1 MFQQTLFLFPQI
13 LHLIIRIIRLFVFLY
28 CPTLC
33 LCVCLF
39 FLWCSGPLACV
50 ACVSILLVWR
60 PKGKLSLG
68 FFGSL
73 VRALAW
79 CSVGPFTF
87 NRWNRMAWK
96 DFCPCNPH
104 QSVCGFCLFKFKPL
118 SLSLLCHYCLST
130 LLTSQCSDFSHWPAL
145 PRLTRWPVVFLA
157 CEIVGWDTA
166 SSPSTWWHLWRK
178 PICV

>member
-13 LHLIIRIIRLFVFLY
+13 LHLIIRIIQLFVFLY

-118 SLSLLCHYCLST
+118 SLSL
-130 LLTSQCSDFSHWPAL
+130 FSV
-145 PRLTRWPVVFLA
+145 TTVFPPSLHLNA
-157 CEIVGWDTA
+157 QI
-166 SSPSTWWHLWRK
+166 SPIGQHCQDWHADL
-178 PICV
+178 